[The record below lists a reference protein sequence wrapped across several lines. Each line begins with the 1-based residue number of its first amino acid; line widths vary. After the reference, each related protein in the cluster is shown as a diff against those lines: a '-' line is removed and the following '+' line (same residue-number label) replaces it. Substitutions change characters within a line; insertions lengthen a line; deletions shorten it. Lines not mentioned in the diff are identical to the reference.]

1 MAPDLSVRP
10 WFSAAIAPL
19 AAPIGMAALS
29 VVGENG
35 DAAAGD
41 LGTTLKVVATIW
53 LVAYAHMWLLAVP
66 AILLTR
72 RWISWSWLRLIALG
86 AALGA
91 LPWAIA
97 VISELRGRTDLSA
110 FRWASEFFR
119 SLIFMDDYIVLKLGV
134 LPGAFVAGVF
144 CLLQLRRL
152 APSSRAVRG
161 QR

>member
-1 MAPDLSVRP
+1 MASDLSVRP

-19 AAPIGMAALS
+19 AAPIGMAALF
-29 VVGENG
+29 VLDENG
-35 DAAAGD
+35 GAAIGE

-66 AILLTR
+66 VILLTR
-72 RWISWSWLRLIALG
+72 RWIRWSWPRLIALG
-86 AALGA
+86 ALLGA

-97 VISELRGRTDLSA
+97 VISELRGRADLSVS
-110 FRWASEFFR
+110 RWASELLR
-119 SLIFMDDYIVLKLGV
+119 SLILMDDYIVLKLGV

-152 APSSRAVRG
+152 APASRAVRG